1 MQIIKKPQEMGNVN
15 HIFLVQKNVHV
26 PVHKCILT
34 YIEFT
39 RTPMVFT
46 VNQRSHLAVTSVQR
60 AKLQRLA
67 RIMNMFA
74 WFNLLVKCPI
84 TRVTKAMI
92 GLGGCVGL
100 SAHFC
105 LH

>member
-1 MQIIKKPQEMGNVN
+1 MLIT
-15 HIFLVQKNVHV
+15 HFRFKNVYMYLYT
-26 PVHKCILT
+26 KCVLA

-67 RIMNMFA
+67 RILNMFA

-92 GLGGCVGL
+92 GLGRCVGL

-105 LH
+105 LQWSYC